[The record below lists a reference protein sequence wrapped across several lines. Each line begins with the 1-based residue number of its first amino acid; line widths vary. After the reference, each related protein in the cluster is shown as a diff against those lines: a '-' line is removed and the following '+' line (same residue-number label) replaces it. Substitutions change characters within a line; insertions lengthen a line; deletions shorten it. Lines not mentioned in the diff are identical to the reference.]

1 MTERITDSLGK
12 GSSHKVVH
20 RKNFQLISGF
30 SDVND
35 YLWAAIKGGKHGLTR
50 DVGAGPSWYDF
61 AKFGVDYFATFDTSS
76 DISMPRHWSM
86 NTSSFNEAQLK
97 AGVLEKARQ
106 LKADVL
112 LDIVEGNQ
120 IWPSIKSLVLT
131 LPALAKIVSKNTT
144 LHSVNEASKLLP
156 RIAVKQVP
164 LWNKVRPLMK
174 TASGSFLAWKFGV
187 APLLSDFEAI
197 HSYMPKL
204 VNDVK
209 RHAANDAK
217 RFSSHAIASCS
228 FDDSETAPTVI
239 NGYTVAVWMTQGRIV
254 QQPEVRYVL
263 VVKPNVTPFMTSF
276 FTKADLFM
284 SRFATSPARLA
295 WEKIPFSFVV
305 DWFVDLKGSLDALD
319 KVVKAE
325 PYQVIS
331 FTRSFTYKLA
341 TDIFYTR
348 RSPCDG
354 SIFFDRSLG
363 SGEFSHYERIPVT
376 AQQSLLRWSPHF
388 GKNQAAISAALIA
401 QQLARIGPLRRA

>member
-1 MTERITDSLGK
+1 
-12 GSSHKVVH
+12 
-20 RKNFQLISGF
+20 
-30 SDVND
+30 
-35 YLWAAIKGGKHGLTR
+35 
-50 DVGAGPSWYDF
+50 
-61 AKFGVDYFATFDTSS
+61 
-76 DISMPRHWSM
+76 
-86 NTSSFNEAQLK
+86 
-97 AGVLEKARQ
+97 
-106 LKADVL
+106 
-112 LDIVEGNQ
+112 
-120 IWPSIKSLVLT
+120 
-131 LPALAKIVSKNTT
+131 
-144 LHSVNEASKLLP
+144 
-156 RIAVKQVP
+156 
-164 LWNKVRPLMK
+164 
-174 TASGSFLAWKFGV
+174 
-187 APLLSDFEAI
+187 
-197 HSYMPKL
+197 
-204 VNDVK
+204 
-209 RHAANDAK
+209 
-217 RFSSHAIASCS
+217 
-228 FDDSETAPTVI
+228 
-239 NGYTVAVWMTQGRIV
+239 MTQGSIV